1 MILILR
7 TFVYLAR
14 IWKRADV
21 LAELENDQ
29 LRHTL
34 REVAFAAGM
43 TVGTMDDLVKRVR
56 HLRELEETRGGR

>member
-1 MILILR
+1 MIMQLR
-7 TFVYLAR
+7 VFLYLTR

-34 REVAFAAGM
+34 REVASAAGM
-43 TVGTMDDLVKRVR
+43 SVGTMDDLVARVR
-56 HLRELEETRGGR
+56 HLRELEETR

>member
-1 MILILR
+1 MQLR
-7 TFVYLAR
+7 VFLYLTR

-34 REVAFAAGM
+34 REVASAAGM
-43 TVGTMDDLVKRVR
+43 SVGTMDDLVARVR
-56 HLRELEETRGGR
+56 HLRELEETR